1 MTANLQIVI
10 KRREFTVLGL
20 IVVLMVIFS
29 LSTEKFMSV
38 SNLSNLLLQ
47 LSGVAISA
55 IGMTMV
61 IITGGIDVSV
71 GSILGMASVVA
82 GKLLMAGSSF
92 VVVVLSAIITGFGI
106 GILNGI
112 IISYGNVPP
121 IIVTLGMMSMMRALM
136 YQVLGGRWVSGI
148 PPDIRIIGLGK
159 WLGIPLS
166 MWITAVLIIL
176 FSYFLS
182 SRPTGRAIYAIG
194 NNPEAARVSGVNLA
208 RTILIVY
215 SLTGLLVGF
224 AGLIYVARTGIVQTN
239 TGSGFELEVIAAVML
254 GGTSVFGG
262 KGTVIGSLLGAVLVG
277 IIKNGMVLMN
287 VPALSEGLVIGIL
300 ILISVMI
307 DLVRSGENRYEKYW
321 KPNR

>member
-277 IIKNGMVLMN
+277 IIKNGMVLMH

-307 DLVRSGENRYEKYW
+307 DLVRSRGESL
-321 KPNR
+321 

>member
-1 MTANLQIVI
+1 MTANLQII
-10 KRREFTVLGL
+10 MKRREFTVLGL

-29 LSTEKFMSV
+29 LGTEKFMSV

-92 VVVVLSAIITGFGI
+92 IIVILSAIATGFGI

-194 NNPEAARVSGVNLA
+194 NNPEAARVSGVSLS
-208 RTILIVY
+208 RTIIIVY

-287 VPALSEGLVIGIL
+287 VPALSEGLVIGVL

-307 DLVRSGENRYEKYW
+307 DLVRSRGESL
-321 KPNR
+321 

>member
-1 MTANLQIVI
+1 MTTNLPTIL

-20 IVVLMVIFS
+20 IVILMVIFS
-29 LSTEKFMSV
+29 FSTERFMSV
-38 SNLSNLLLQ
+38 SNLSNLMLQ
-47 LSGVAISA
+47 LAGVAISA
-55 IGMTMV
+55 IGMTIV

-71 GSILGMASVVA
+71 GSVLGMASVVA
-82 GKLLMAGSSF
+82 GKLLMAGSPVI
-92 VVVVLSAIITGFGI
+92 VVILAAIATGFGI
-106 GILNGI
+106 GLLNGT

-148 PPDIRIIGLGK
+148 PPAIRVIGLGK
-159 WLGIPLS
+159 WLGIPIS
-166 MWITAVLIIL
+166 MWIAAILIIL

-182 SRPTGRAIYAIG
+182 SRSTGRAIYAIG
-194 NNPEAARVSGVNLA
+194 NNPEAARVSGVSLS

-239 TGSGFELEVIAAVML
+239 TGSGFELEAIAAVML

-262 KGTVIGSLLGAVLVG
+262 KGTVIGSLLGATLVG

-287 VPALSEGLVIGIL
+287 VPALSEGLVIGVL

-307 DLVRSGENRYEKYW
+307 DLIRSRGESV
-321 KPNR
+321 

>member
-1 MTANLQIVI
+1 MIANYQIVI

-38 SNLSNLLLQ
+38 SNFSNLLLQ

-71 GSILGMASVVA
+71 GSVLGMASVVA

-92 VVVVLSAIITGFGI
+92 FVVILSAIATGFGI

-166 MWITAVLIIL
+166 MWLTAVLIIL

-208 RTILIVY
+208 RTIIIVY

-287 VPALSEGLVIGIL
+287 VPALSEGLVIGVL

-307 DLVRSGENRYEKYW
+307 DLIRSRGEFL
-321 KPNR
+321 

>member
-194 NNPEAARVSGVNLA
+194 NKPEAARVSGVNLA

-307 DLVRSGENRYEKYW
+307 DLVRSRGESL
-321 KPNR
+321 